1 MQPFTIYPY
10 NRDMKRWMHPL
21 LLMVASTFGSA
32 LINGDDSLLLRAPHN
47 DVGEIVVYNGK
58 TMVFKMMKGEEPIDQ

>member
-21 LLMVASTFGSA
+21 LLMTASTFGSA

-47 DVGEIVVYNGK
+47 DVGEIVVYN
-58 TMVFKMMKGEEPIDQ
+58 